1 MKVTAVYPSLKDR
14 VVVITG
20 GAQGLGRAYAE
31 HFADQGALPVI
42 VDFDGEKANSVCESL
57 KQRGRKGLAIQADVA
72 DPKSTEAMAAKTLAA
87 FGRIDALINNAAL
100 FSKITLAPFWELP
113 IDEWRR
119 AMDVNVTGAFLCSR
133 AVVPAMQKAGWGRIV
148 NVSSSTVMNGRP
160 NYLHYIASKSALI
173 GMTRAMAKELG
184 QWNITVNVYLP
195 TATQTE
201 VERPSAQRAHFERLA
216 GEQAIRRIAEMSD
229 HAATMLF
236 LCSEEAG
243 FITGQSHLVD
253 GGRAFI

>member
-1 MKVTAVYPSLKDR
+1 MDVTASYPSLKDR

-20 GAQGLGRAYAE
+20 GAQGLGRSYAE
-31 HFADQGALPVI
+31 HFAKQGSIPVI
-42 VDFDGEKANSVCESL
+42 VDFDGDKAMAVQRSLES
-57 KQRGRKGLAIQADVA
+57 QGHRALAIRTDVA
-72 DPKSTEAMAAKTLAA
+72 DPQSTAAMAEQVVEK
-87 FGRIDALINNAAL
+87 FGRIDVLINNAAL

-113 IDEWRR
+113 LEEWHR
-119 AMDVNVTGAFLCSR
+119 AMDVNVTGAFLCAR
-133 AVVPAMQKAGWGRIV
+133 AVVPAMQKARWGRII
-148 NVSSSTVMNGRP
+148 NVSSSTVLNGRP

-184 QWNITVNVYLP
+184 EWNITVNVYLP

-201 VERPSAQRAHFERLA
+201 VERPSAQPAHFQRLA

-236 LCSEEAG
+236 LCSDEAG
-243 FITGQSHLVD
+243 FVTGQSHLVD

>member
-1 MKVTAVYPSLKDR
+1 MKVTATYPSLKGR
-14 VVVITG
+14 VVIITG
-20 GAQGLGRAYAE
+20 GAQGLGRCYAE
-31 HFADQGALPVI
+31 HFAEQGAIPVI
-42 VDFDGEKANSVCESL
+42 VDFDKSKADDVQKSL
-57 KQRGRKGLAIQADVA
+57 KDRGFDSLAIQVDVS
-72 DPKSTEAMAAKTLAA
+72 DPESTMSMAKKTLDR
-87 FGRIDALINNAAL
+87 FGRIDALVNNAAL

-113 IDEWRR
+113 LDEWRR
-119 AMDVNVTGAFLCSR
+119 AMDVNITGAFLCSR
-133 AVVPAMQKAGWGRIV
+133 AVVPAMQTAGWGRII
-148 NVSSSTVMNGRP
+148 NVSSSTVLNGRP

-229 HAATMLF
+229 HAATILF
-236 LCSEEAG
+236 LCSEDAG

>member
-1 MKVTAVYPSLKDR
+1 MKVTATYPSLKDR
-14 VVVITG
+14 VVIVTG
-20 GAQGLGRAYAE
+20 GAQGLGRSYVE
-31 HFADQGALPVI
+31 HFAQQGATPVI
-42 VDFDGEKANSVCESL
+42 VDFDKNKADDVQKHLSDRGFKSL
-57 KQRGRKGLAIQADVA
+57 SIQADVS
-72 DPKSTEAMAAKTLAA
+72 DPASVNAMAEKTLEK
-87 FGRIDALINNAAL
+87 FGRIDVLINNAAL

-133 AVVPAMQKAGWGRIV
+133 AVVPAMQAAAWGRII
-148 NVSSSTVMNGRP
+148 NVSSSTVLNGRP

-184 QWNITVNVYLP
+184 KWNITVNVYLP

-216 GEQAIRRIAEMSD
+216 GEQAIGRIAEMSD